1 MNLSEPHIDK
11 KYTIL
16 KSVCSLVINN
26 FSWTFQTLLQE
37 HNKFLPLHVQTK
49 LQQLIIKYGTYQS
62 WCKEKVHYHPGG
74 GKCLCS
80 QDSDALV
87 KEEEFN
93 VLNKQW
99 R

>member
-1 MNLSEPHIDK
+1 M
-11 KYTIL
+11 
-16 KSVCSLVINN
+16 
-26 FSWTFQTLLQE
+26 
-37 HNKFLPLHVQTK
+37 PLHVQTK

-93 VLNKQW
+93 VLNKQ
-99 R
+99 